1 MDQGLAETDRRVE
14 QMNQETADM
23 PNFGALANLHGSL
36 SNMSKMRK

>member
-1 MDQGLAETDRRVE
+1 
-14 QMNQETADM
+14 M